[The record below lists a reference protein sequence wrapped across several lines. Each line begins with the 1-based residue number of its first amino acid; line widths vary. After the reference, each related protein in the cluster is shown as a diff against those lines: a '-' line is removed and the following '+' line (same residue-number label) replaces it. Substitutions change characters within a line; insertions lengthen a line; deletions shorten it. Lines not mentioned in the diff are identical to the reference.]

1 MLFGCASVQEDGRN
15 LPVQLR
21 RRAERIGSAPERAG
35 LLASYRQLELML
47 KRASTG
53 ACHSLSRRGAYYAVA
68 VSDSG
73 AVGVDIERIICSG
86 DLAAVAECYFPEG
99 VRRYFNRLSVSE
111 QPQFF
116 ASCWSALEAVSKLY
130 SIPLEQAASSLPEAV
145 IYQCRVQEDMV
156 LSVALEQS
164 DRLHLC
170 GLAGET
176 LQLARST
183 FNFTV
188 YP

>member
-15 LPVQLR
+15 LSVQLR
-21 RRAERIGSAPERAG
+21 RRAERIGPAPERAG
-35 LLASYRQLELML
+35 LLASHAQLELML
-47 KRASTG
+47 KRATPG

-68 VSDSG
+68 VSDSA
-73 AVGVDIERIICSG
+73 AVGVDIERVICSG
-86 DLAAVAECYFPEG
+86 DLADVAECYFPEG
-99 VRRYFNRLSVSE
+99 VRRYFNRLSVS
-111 QPQFF
+111 QHPRFF

-130 SIPLEQAASSLPEAV
+130 SIPLEQAAYSLPEAV
-145 IYQCRVQEDMV
+145 IYQCWVQEDMV
-156 LSVALEQS
+156 LSVALGQ
-164 DRLHLC
+164 DDQLHLC

-176 LQLARST
+176 LQLARSS